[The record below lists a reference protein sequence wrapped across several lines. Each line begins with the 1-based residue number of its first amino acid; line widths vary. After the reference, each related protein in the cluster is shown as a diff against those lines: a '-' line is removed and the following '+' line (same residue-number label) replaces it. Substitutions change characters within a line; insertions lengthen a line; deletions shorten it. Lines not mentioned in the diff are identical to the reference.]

1 MTNSCMDKEP
11 FVLRVIGGNMEPEFP
26 DGSIIVVDPGQPVTD
41 GDFVVTKL
49 NDQVELRQLSINN
62 GNWRLT
68 ATAAPEES
76 SDITSLTDIIG
87 RVVKRTDAKQEFIK
101 KY

>member
-1 MTNSCMDKEP
+1 
-11 FVLRVIGGNMEPEFP
+11 MEPEFP

-49 NDQVELRQLSINN
+49 NDQVELRQLSKNN

-101 KY
+101 EY